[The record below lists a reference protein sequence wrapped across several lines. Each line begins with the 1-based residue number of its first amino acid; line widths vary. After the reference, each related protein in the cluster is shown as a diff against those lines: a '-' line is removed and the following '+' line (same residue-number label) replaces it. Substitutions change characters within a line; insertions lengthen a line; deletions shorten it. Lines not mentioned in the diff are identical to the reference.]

1 MLGYSIGQGALLP
14 AKSYCE
20 IVFEAV
26 LDSAWDDI
34 LKIVQSGLLS
44 PPGIQLVTIHK
55 SNALGSKIHTKLS
68 PTEVDVF
75 REKQT
80 SFQLIKLVL
89 STAHFNE
96 ENSAIRG
103 ARFSIYAAPAIKR
116 DTPEIFD
123 INAVERFADTF
134 EGHQVEDVLVGF
146 DPFLGKYEM
155 SVLGRDF
162 VHWSGDPD
170 FLSQIE
176 FILQSYFLAHAFERE
191 NLLRLMISFS
201 KVSKS
206 VSKKMQKK
214 VSYATPKV
222 SELTNLEPF
231 FRY

>member
-1 MLGYSIGQGALLP
+1 MLDA
-14 AKSYCE
+14 
-20 IVFEAV
+20 
-26 LDSAWDDI
+26 AWDDI

-44 PPGIQLVTIHK
+44 PSGIQLLTIHK
-55 SNALGSKIHTKLS
+55 SNAVGSKIHTKLS

-103 ARFSIYAAPAIKR
+103 APFSIYAAPAIKR

-146 DPFLGKYEM
+146 DPFLGKYE
-155 SVLGRDF
+155 F
-162 VHWSGDPD
+162 V
-170 FLSQIE
+170 
-176 FILQSYFLAHAFERE
+176 LQSYFLAHAFERE

-201 KVSKS
+201 KVSIS
-206 VSKKMQKK
+206 VSEKCKKKFHTPLQKCQ
-214 VSYATPKV
+214 S
-222 SELTNLEPF
+222 
-231 FRY
+231 RQI

>member
-1 MLGYSIGQGALLP
+1 MWGYSIGRGALLP

-103 ARFSIYAAPAIKR
+103 ARFSIYAALAIKR

-123 INAVERFADTF
+123 INAVERFAGTF
-134 EGHQVEDVLVGF
+134 EGHQVEDALVGF
-146 DPFLGKYEM
+146 DPD
-155 SVLGRDF
+155 S
-162 VHWSGDPD
+162 
-170 FLSQIE
+170 LSQIE
-176 FILQSYFLAHAFERE
+176 FVLQSYFLAHAFERE

-201 KVSKS
+201 KVSIS
-206 VSKKMQKK
+206 VSKKCKKKFHTPLQKCQ
-214 VSYATPKV
+214 S
-222 SELTNLEPF
+222 
-231 FRY
+231 RQI